1 MPFWLVDGNL
11 RTLYFSYWLW
21 RCFWSRSPWIVLLA
35 TPTRLTHTTT
45 VFKHKCVYVHPD
57 TQIAGSWARV
67 WQPSL
72 GITAESSR
80 VVQWKWAARIHRTQS
95 VGRRLVWPTPPC
107 LLPPA
112 KPPKTLHSPAVFYN
126 LCCPSWGLSWR
137 FRFLYFCCGGCGLCK
152 LAKLTFAKLSKI
164 SFGQLILRKVCLFAF
179 AGQTYKYQHISFI
192 TC

>member
-11 RTLYFSYWLW
+11 RTLYFSHWLW

-35 TPTRLTHTTT
+35 TPTRLAHTTT
-45 VFKHKCVYVHPD
+45 VFKHKCMYVHPD

-107 LLPPA
+107 PLRSPRKRCIRQQFSIICVALL
-112 KPPKTLHSPAVFYN
+112 
-126 LCCPSWGLSWR
+126 
-137 FRFLYFCCGGCGLCK
+137 GGCPDGFVFCIFVV
-152 LAKLTFAKLSKI
+152 AAA
-164 SFGQLILRKVCLFAF
+164 VYAN
-179 AGQTYKYQHISFI
+179 
-192 TC
+192 